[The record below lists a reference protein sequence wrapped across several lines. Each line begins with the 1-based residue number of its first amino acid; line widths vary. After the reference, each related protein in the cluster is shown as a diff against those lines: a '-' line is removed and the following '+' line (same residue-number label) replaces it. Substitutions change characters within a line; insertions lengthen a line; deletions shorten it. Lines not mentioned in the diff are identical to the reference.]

1 MTIVNR
7 GAIPVIMTHGFPGD
21 NINPNKKDIKNAYS
35 RINFIRSDF
44 GEIKELDEVND
55 WNHKHFS
62 SCYDAE
68 SKYWDYFEL
77 ETYGVN
83 DSKEAWIANYHYDEV
98 DYFIVEIFAQTAF
111 AICDFKEIAG
121 KHFDK
126 IVNGE
131 THLVI
136 CQSMHGYHETPDR
149 LYQDIIIKY
158 GVDPKNITLQQ
169 ESHDMLEALKI
180 ASYKY
185 QLPKFNL
192 VCGMEMEHFAQQ
204 QILLKM
210 TYDNLYPAYPSL
222 TDSLI
227 KNLYQQEPRSLM
239 RPLTNNEWPG
249 LNVNTLQHKDYEKK
263 FLTFNGAYRLQRS
276 LLVHLL
282 AIAGLLDKGLVSYN
296 VMSDS
301 EDTNGK
307 ELYKTYS
314 NVLAYHPE
322 MLKLI
327 KKNRQLIESID
338 SISLDVDAGDTQQE
352 SLVGVSDRT
361 INYYED
367 SYFSIISETSFPFY
381 KLGDAGDATDIGR
394 ILSEKTFKSIGMKHP
409 FILLTNPHALKL
421 LREIGYKTFHP
432 LIDETYDSVTD
443 PVVRICMIINEVK
456 KLCALEGDDLKH
468 FLSEAKKICD
478 YNFHHLLNKKTFHY
492 NLIP

>member
-7 GAIPVIMTHGFPGD
+7 GAIPVIMTRGFPSD
-21 NINPNKKDIKNAYS
+21 NINPNKKDIKNAYC
-35 RINFIRSDF
+35 RINFLRSDF
-44 GEIKELDEVND
+44 GEIKELDEIDD
-55 WNHKHFS
+55 WRHKHFS

-77 ETYGVN
+77 ETFGVQ
-83 DSKEAWIANYHYDEV
+83 DAKEAWFANYHHNEV
-98 DYFIVEIFAQTAF
+98 DYYIVETFAQTAF
-111 AICDFKEIAG
+111 AVCDFKEITG

-126 IVNGE
+126 IVSGE

-169 ESHDMLEALKI
+169 ESHDMLEALEI

-185 QLPKFNL
+185 QRPKFNL

-222 TDSLI
+222 TGSLI

-249 LNVNTLQHKDYEKK
+249 FNVDTLQHKDYEKK

-301 EDTNGK
+301 EDTTGK
-307 ELYKTYS
+307 EVYQTYS
-314 NVLAYHPE
+314 HVLAYHPE

-327 KKNRQLIESID
+327 KQNRQLIESID
-338 SISLDVDAGDTQQE
+338 SISLDVDAGETQQE

-361 INYYED
+361 VNYYED
-367 SYFSIISETSFPFY
+367 SYFSIIAETSFPYY
-381 KLGDAGDATDIGR
+381 KLGLGDATDIGR

-432 LIDETYDSVTD
+432 LIDETYDTVKD

-478 YNFHHLLNKKTFHY
+478 YNFHHLLSKKTFHY